1 MVRLHDKVFTPYIS
15 QQKMQTEVQR
25 IAKKM
30 NEELRDERALFLAV
44 LNGSFMFAADLMR
57 AINFEAELSFIK
69 VASYDGMQS
78 SGEIKQILGLN
89 EPVADRTVV
98 IVEDIVD
105 SGKTVETL
113 EHLLLSK
120 GAKKVLVATALFK
133 PQALKTARQP
143 DYVGFAIE
151 NVFVV
156 GYGLDYNGLGRNLN
170 EIHILVE

>member
-1 MVRLHDKVFTPYIS
+1 MVRLQDKVFTPYIS
-15 QQKMQTEVQR
+15 QQKMQTEVKR

-30 NEELRDERALFLAV
+30 NEELKDEQPLFLIV

-57 AINFEAELSFIK
+57 EINFDAELSFIK
-69 VASYDGMQS
+69 VASYEGMQS
-78 SGEIKQILGLN
+78 SGELKQLLGLS
-89 EPVADRTVV
+89 ESVKDRTVV

-113 EHLLLSK
+113 EELLLFK

-143 DYVGFAIE
+143 DYIGFAIE

>member
-15 QQKMQTEVQR
+15 QQKMQAEVKR

-30 NEELRDERALFLAV
+30 NEELNDAQALFLIV
-44 LNGSFMFAADLMR
+44 LNGSFMFAADLLR
-57 AINFEAELSFIK
+57 EINFEAELSFIK
-69 VASYDGMQS
+69 VASYEGMRS
-78 SGEIKQILGLN
+78 TGELKQIIGLS
-89 EPVADRTVV
+89 ESVKDRTVV

-105 SGKTVETL
+105 TGKTIEVLEKQLMET
-113 EHLLLSK
+113 

-133 PQALKTARQP
+133 PAALQTARQP

-170 EIHILVE
+170 EIHIVVE